1 MTTRVLR
8 IPLAITDLHRDER
21 GHWVARVNDTPV
33 FRTFGSWMLDGPGI
47 VRQDVFPYIA
57 AALQERVRQLERRE
71 RKEERNGSNGSD
83 AP

>member
-33 FRTFGSWMLDGPGI
+33 FRTFGSWQMAADGL
-47 VRQDVFPYIA
+47 RMRDVLPYIA
-57 AALQERVRQLERRE
+57 DELQKQVRVLERRE

-83 AP
+83 SP